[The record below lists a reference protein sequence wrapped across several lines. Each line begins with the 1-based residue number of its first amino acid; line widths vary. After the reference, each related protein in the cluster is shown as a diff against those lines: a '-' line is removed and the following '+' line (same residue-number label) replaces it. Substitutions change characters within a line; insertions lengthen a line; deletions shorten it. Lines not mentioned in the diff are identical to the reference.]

1 MSNFSGLSAVLTVS
15 LIAVVTIQLLKDNFQ
30 MIENY
35 GEISDD
41 GDYLNAFTYSD
52 PSPDSAKNINEIYT
66 ATPPLNNLNKQQLHG
81 DTPLGTGDFFRPPYI
96 AQNASMNGWNNFPE
110 AFAVYQQ
117 SINAATPTQD
127 QLNNIGSYTS
137 SLPGPNTFGNSYQAS
152 ANANSGRAANLSLC
166 AQNYST
172 SGTGLSS
179 VSASL
184 LPQGGR
190 EFNKEFEGFSDCN
203 PQNSLANQVF
213 LSHRSGGVMGTDTV
227 AGSLRNSNYDIRAA
241 PPCPVLGVGPWY
253 LSTIYPDL
261 LRRPLEG
268 CGPSFGLYGNG
279 PNGSGIPQTIKQ

>member
-15 LIAVVTIQLLKDNFQ
+15 LVAIVTIQLLKDNFQ

-35 GEISDD
+35 GDMSDD
-41 GDYLNAFTYSD
+41 GDYLNAFTYTD
-52 PSPDSAKNINEIYT
+52 TPPDSAKNINEIYT
-66 ATPPLNNLNKQQLHG
+66 PTPPINNLNDEQQHG
-81 DTPLGTGDFFRPPYI
+81 NNPLGTGDFFRPPYI
-96 AQNASMNGWNNFPE
+96 APNASMNGWNNFPE

-117 SINAATPTQD
+117 TINAATPTQD
-127 QLNNIGSYTS
+127 QLDNIGAYTT
-137 SLPGPNTFGNSYQAS
+137 SLPGPNTFGNNYQAS

-179 VSASL
+179 VASSL
-184 LPQGGR
+184 LP
-190 EFNKEFEGFSDCN
+190 NNTVSSAFEGFSDCN

-213 LSHRSGGVMGTDTV
+213 LSHQAGGVMGTNTIG
-227 AGSLRNSNYDIRAA
+227 GSNKNSSLDIRAT
-241 PPCPVLGVGPWY
+241 PPNPVLAVGPWN

-279 PNGSGIPQTIKQ
+279 AFGSGVPQTIKQ